1 MTVTSDATGRLLRSR
16 PRTASH
22 YVPVLVALVDVML
35 LVAVT
40 ALAVLCRERLSLL
53 EGSVQ
58 VNLGSVVAP
67 MIVLGWAACLTAFGC
82 YQIGVLGQ
90 GTEEYRRVLN
100 ASLVAASVVGVGCY
114 LAQEELSRGFFILLF
129 GIGTPTLVLGR
140 VAARRA
146 LYAARRRGALR
157 QRVLVIGSVSR
168 IDEVAN
174 VLRRE
179 RWLGYDISGALT
191 PRDDRAPETPGGVPV
206 LGDAENASSLVSG
219 GDVDVVFFAGG
230 ADERAADVRKV
241 VWDLEHD
248 DVQVVI
254 APSVSDIS
262 AERVN
267 VRPVGGLPLMHIE
280 APRWIAASRWGKR
293 VFDILGSLA
302 VIVALAPVLVCVAA
316 WVRLHDGGPV
326 LFRQTRTGRRGR
338 EFGCYK
344 FRTMVVDA
352 EDRLPELQSD
362 AGYAGV
368 GLFKVRDD
376 PRVTGPGTL
385 LRPFSLDEL
394 PQLFNVLRGD
404 MSLVGPR
411 PPLPSEVARYE
422 EETFRRLHV
431 RPGMTGLWQVSGRS
445 DLSWEEAVRLDLY
458 YVDNWSMIQDLTILV
473 RTVRAVLGRRGAY

>member
-1 MTVTSDATGRLLRSR
+1 MTVTSDATGRLLHSR
-16 PRTASH
+16 PRTAAH
-22 YVPVLVALVDVML
+22 FVPVLVALVDVVL

-40 ALAVLCRERLSLL
+40 ALAVLSRERLSLI

-191 PRDDRAPETPGGVPV
+191 PRGDLAPETPGGVPV
-206 LGDAENASSLVSG
+206 LGDAEDASSLVSG
-219 GDVDVVFFAGG
+219 QTSTSCSSPVAQRSGQPTSARSCGTSSTTTSRSSSPRACPTSPPNGSTCARSAGC
-230 ADERAADVRKV
+230 R
-241 VWDLEHD
+241 
-248 DVQVVI
+248 
-254 APSVSDIS
+254 
-262 AERVN
+262 
-267 VRPVGGLPLMHIE
+267 
-280 APRWIAASRWGKR
+280 
-293 VFDILGSLA
+293 
-302 VIVALAPVLVCVAA
+302 
-316 WVRLHDGGPV
+316 
-326 LFRQTRTGRRGR
+326 
-338 EFGCYK
+338 
-344 FRTMVVDA
+344 
-352 EDRLPELQSD
+352 
-362 AGYAGV
+362 
-368 GLFKVRDD
+368 
-376 PRVTGPGTL
+376 
-385 LRPFSLDEL
+385 
-394 PQLFNVLRGD
+394 
-404 MSLVGPR
+404 
-411 PPLPSEVARYE
+411 
-422 EETFRRLHV
+422 
-431 RPGMTGLWQVSGRS
+431 
-445 DLSWEEAVRLDLY
+445 
-458 YVDNWSMIQDLTILV
+458 
-473 RTVRAVLGRRGAY
+473 